1 MMRWSATSFLGWVVA
16 FLGWANVGM
25 NAATPGLSQTGPGQF
40 EIASLDGSA
49 AQRVR
54 VEAEAAWRWL
64 ASPLDLPAAG
74 FSSPIFV
81 RLIPAETWSEPRPF
95 RVVAEPGGVVSLWL
109 RWGEATSAVE
119 VRRALVQA
127 LLVRSSVALHGVNA
141 HLTIPTWLQLA
152 CVEWWR
158 IRAEP
163 AQADALQ
170 QESAALVP
178 PALEALLQ
186 AEPAGFDAR
195 PLQVGAVWLFTWLQ
209 AESGSTDAWALYR
222 SRLLAGADPEV
233 ALAECFVGRYADSR
247 ERELWWQ
254 TGWHHLRRARTQPQ
268 LGSAEARAAL
278 TDLARFVFIVGETDA
293 VVPLRTLLS
302 RRAEPA
308 VKAALAERSYEL
320 QRLLPA
326 LHPFYLNAGL
336 ALADCFAPTL
346 KEPDLAGKVA
356 EFEREWADA
365 LDLENTARAA
375 LDHLVAPRSK

>member
-1 MMRWSATSFLGWVVA
+1 
-16 FLGWANVGM
+16 M
-25 NAATPGLSQTGPGQF
+25 NATTPVLSQTGLGQF
-40 EIASLDGSA
+40 EIASLDVSA

-54 VEAEAAWRWL
+54 DEAEAAWRWL
-64 ASPLDLPAAG
+64 ALPLDVPVAG

-81 RLIPAETWSEPRPF
+81 RLIPAETWSEPSPF
-95 RVVAEPGGVVSLWL
+95 RVVAEPGGVVSLRL
-109 RWGEATSAVE
+109 RWSEVTTVVE

-127 LLVRSSVALHGVNA
+127 LLVRMSVATHGVNA
-141 HLTIPTWLQLA
+141 YLIIPSWLQEA

-170 QESAALVP
+170 QESAALAP
-178 PALEALLQ
+178 PALEVVLQ
-186 AEPAGFDAR
+186 VDRGLFQSR
-195 PLQVGAVWLFTWLQ
+195 QLQVGAVWLLAWLQ
-209 AESGSTDAWALYR
+209 AESGSAGEWALYR

-233 ALAECFVGRYADSR
+233 ALAECFSGRFADAS

-268 LGSAEARAAL
+268 LGSVEARAAL
-278 TDLARFVFIVGETDA
+278 TDLARFVFMVGEADA
-293 VVPLRTLLS
+293 VVPLRSILS
-302 RRAEPA
+302 RRAETV
-308 VKAALAERSYEL
+308 VKAALAERRAEL

-346 KEPDLAGKVA
+346 KAQDLELKVA
-356 EFEREWADA
+356 EFAREWDDA
-365 LDLENTARAA
+365 LDLEATSRAA
-375 LDHLVAPRSK
+375 LDQWVAPRSK